1 MADEE
6 FPSLQTI
13 GGKAV
18 APSRELQVALMFDLG
33 KRIGNEMSDDDLRS
47 SFIFNYH
54 LSSLDDILRKG
65 LVEFSAGG
73 LRLSSVGKTLNGI
86 TFAISESFSMLDY
99 SGQVEQLKRN
109 IDDLPK
115 LPDFHYRWQRKRLIV
130 LGRMNQKKKA

>member
-1 MADEE
+1 
-6 FPSLQTI
+6 
-13 GGKAV
+13 
-18 APSRELQVALMFDLG
+18 MFDLG

-99 SGQVEQLKRN
+99 SGRQFFDEYVRFSFNVHTLVFTFSYYPTAKAG
-109 IDDLPK
+109 
-115 LPDFHYRWQRKRLIV
+115 YR
-130 LGRMNQKKKA
+130 